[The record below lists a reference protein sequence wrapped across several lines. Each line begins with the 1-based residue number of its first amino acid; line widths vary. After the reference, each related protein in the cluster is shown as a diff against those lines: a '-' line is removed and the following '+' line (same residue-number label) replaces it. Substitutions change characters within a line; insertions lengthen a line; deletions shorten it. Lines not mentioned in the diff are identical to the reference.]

1 MEQYPLLLTFIG
13 LAVFTV
19 AWMPTFSGKTGIS
32 YAILYLIAGFVLYSI
47 FPEVLPDPL
56 PQDDNTLTLHLTEL
70 VVIISLMGTGLKI
83 DTKFSFRKWAAPL
96 KLVGIAM
103 LFCIVAAALLG
114 YYWLGFGLASAV
126 LLGAVLAPTDP
137 VLAGD
142 VQVGPPN
149 EKSQSPTRFTLTAE
163 AGLNDG
169 VAFPFTWLAITLA
182 LLHTGEDTS
191 LWHWFL
197 YDLLYRSFAG
207 VVLGLLFGRGI
218 GYLVFKVARRFKKM
232 ETSDG
237 MLAVAMTLLVYGA
250 TELAHGYGF
259 IAVFVCAITFRH
271 YEAENEYHDEL
282 HSFTDQ
288 IERLILSVL
297 LILLGGAVAKGIL
310 EPITWQ
316 MVVFVVVFLFI
327 IRPLF
332 SALSLIKC
340 KIGKKEKLI
349 VSFFGIRGIG
359 SLFYLSFAIS
369 EFNFE
374 YEQELWAIVALT
386 IVVSIILHGLSASPA
401 MRRIE
406 RRSQV

>member
-13 LAVFTV
+13 IAIFTV

-32 YAILYLIAGFVLYSI
+32 YAILYLVAGFVLYSL
-47 FPEVLPDPL
+47 FQEVLPDPL
-56 PQDDNTLTLHLTEL
+56 PQDDNTLSLHLTEL

-83 DTKFSFRKWAAPL
+83 DTKFSFKKWAAPL

-103 LFCIVAAALLG
+103 LLCIAAATALG

-149 EKSQSPTRFTLTAE
+149 EKVQSPTKFTLTAE

-169 VAFPFTWLAITLA
+169 VVFPFTWLAITLA
-182 LLHTGEDTS
+182 LLQTGEHTN

-197 YDLLYRSFAG
+197 YDLLYRSAAG
-207 VVLGLLFGRGI
+207 ILLGFLFGKGI

-237 MLAVAMTLLVYGA
+237 MLAVAMTLLVYGT

-288 IERLILSVL
+288 IERLILCVL
-297 LILLGGAVAKGIL
+297 LILLGGAVARSIL

-316 MVVFVVVFLFI
+316 MVLFVLAFLFV

-332 SALSLIKC
+332 SITSLLQC
-340 KIGKKEKLI
+340 KVGKKEKLI
-349 VSFFGIRGIG
+349 ISFFGIRGIG
-359 SLFYLSFAIS
+359 SLFYLSFAMG
-369 EFNFE
+369 EFDFE
-374 YEQELWAIVALT
+374 YSQELWAVVALT

-401 MRRIE
+401 MRILE
-406 RRSQV
+406 KEKE